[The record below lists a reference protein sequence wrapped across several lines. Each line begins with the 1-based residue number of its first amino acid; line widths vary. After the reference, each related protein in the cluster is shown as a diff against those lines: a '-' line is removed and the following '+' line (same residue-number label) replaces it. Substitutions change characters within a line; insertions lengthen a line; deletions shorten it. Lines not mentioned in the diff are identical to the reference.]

1 MIHCDILS
9 QNMTAILL
17 QNPTEVYYKIRQVCY
32 YKMRVLLQNATVIR
46 NGDNFLQN
54 PTFITK
60 HDVYYKL
67 RQYTDHQFS
76 RKRYVVILA

>member
-1 MIHCDILS
+1 
-9 QNMTAILL
+9 MTAILL

-46 NGDNFLQN
+46 NGDNF
-54 PTFITK
+54 FTK